1 MVRVQRV
8 IQRNYVKE
16 GPEIGMD
23 HFMAFSIFNVFEVM
37 HTLAC
42 ICMFFS
48 VGFLND
54 ETWLNVGSTRTL
66 MKAPLCVET

>member
-1 MVRVQRV
+1 MS
-8 IQRNYVKE
+8 
-16 GPEIGMD
+16 P
-23 HFMAFSIFNVFEVM
+23 AVFVVM
-37 HTLAC
+37 HIL
-42 ICMFFS
+42 MFFLHVFFS